1 MDYTKLTALE
11 LARKI
16 RNKEVSAV
24 EVTKAQIEYIKEKEV
39 LYNCFISFLED
50 EGLKR
55 AYQVQ
60 EGIDKG
66 EFKDSPLVGV
76 PVAIKDNILT
86 KDIRTT
92 CASKMLENYVPSYN
106 ARVVDKLEEAGA
118 IILGKL
124 NMDEFAMGSSSET
137 SYFGPTKNP
146 INTEYV
152 PGGSSGGSAAA
163 VAAGEVFY
171 SLGSDTGGSIR
182 QPSSYC
188 GVTGIKP
195 TYGTVSRNGL
205 IGFASSFDH
214 IGPIAKDISD
224 ASAVLDIIK
233 GYDPKDSTSIAGDYG
248 SYSSALID
256 DVRGMRIAIPKEYI
270 DSPMNEQ
277 VRARFK
283 EVVEIFK
290 QKGASVDLVD
300 FLNSDYIIPTYYVL
314 TSAEVSANLSRF
326 DGIRYGYRSPN
337 ARNLEEIYLKSRA
350 EGFGHEAK
358 LRILL
363 GTYVLSS
370 DNYKSYYDKAL
381 RVRRLISNEFD
392 EFFSKYDILLGP
404 TSLFTAFKFNK
415 FENNPVEKYAKA
427 DNKYTV
433 LANLIGS
440 PSISLPC
447 GLDKEGLPIGMQL
460 IGRKFGEKD
469 IIRAAY
475 SLERTISKA

>member
-205 IGFASSFDH
+205 IAFASSFDQ

-404 TSLFTAFKFNK
+404 TSLSTAFKFNK
-415 FENNPVEKYAKA
+415 FENNPIEKYAKA

-460 IGRKFGEKD
+460 VGRKFGEKD